1 MKDPIVTVKN
11 LTVAFDGKKV
21 LEKINFQI
29 YQGEYVGLIG
39 PNGAG
44 KSTLLKSIL
53 GLVKSNTGCVEIKP
67 RTSIGYVPQQGFYG
81 NYFSFSVKEI
91 LGMAMKRRS
100 IFYSAGEGKVM
111 GQKLAAVGLKES
123 FLKKNFYN
131 LSMGERQRVVI
142 ARSLIN
148 EPHLLLFDEPLGT
161 VDYKTKILIYNLLD
175 ELRENFKI
183 SILFVSHE
191 IEKIVDKCH
200 RILCLDKKL
209 YTDCHAVDFSKGE
222 ICPSKKSQP
231 EHWMQKTL
239 EKKILAKKILAKKNL
254 EKSTSDLLPIHHHH

>member
-1 MKDPIVTVKN
+1 MKEPIVAVKN
-11 LTVAFDGKKV
+11 LTVAFDGKRV

-53 GLVKSNTGCVEIKP
+53 GLVKLSAGSVQINPKISV
-67 RTSIGYVPQQGFYG
+67 GYVPQQGFLG

-100 IFYSAGEGKVM
+100 IFYSASEAKVM
-111 GQKLAAVGLKES
+111 GQKLAAVGLKDS

-131 LSMGERQRVVI
+131 LSLGERQRVVI

-148 EPHLLLFDEPLGT
+148 EPNLLLFDEPLGT

-191 IEKIVDKCH
+191 IEKIVDKCQ

-209 YTDCHAVDFSKGE
+209 HSDCHAVDFAKGKICKIKQPQSKRQ
-222 ICPSKKSQP
+222 SKKSP
-231 EHWMQKTL
+231 SSL
-239 EKKILAKKILAKKNL
+239 V
-254 EKSTSDLLPIHHHH
+254 PIHHHH

>member
-1 MKDPIVTVKN
+1 MKAPIVAVKN
-11 LTVAFDGKKV
+11 LTVAFDGKRV

-53 GLVKSNTGCVEIKP
+53 GLVKLSSGSVQINPKISV
-67 RTSIGYVPQQGFYG
+67 GYVPQQGFLG

-100 IFYSAGEGKVM
+100 IFYSASEGKVM
-111 GQKLAAVGLKES
+111 GQKLAAVGLKDS

-131 LSMGERQRVVI
+131 LSLGERQRVVI

-175 ELRENFKI
+175 ELRENF
-183 SILFVSHE
+183 
-191 IEKIVDKCH
+191 
-200 RILCLDKKL
+200 
-209 YTDCHAVDFSKGE
+209 
-222 ICPSKKSQP
+222 
-231 EHWMQKTL
+231 
-239 EKKILAKKILAKKNL
+239 AK
-254 EKSTSDLLPIHHHH
+254 